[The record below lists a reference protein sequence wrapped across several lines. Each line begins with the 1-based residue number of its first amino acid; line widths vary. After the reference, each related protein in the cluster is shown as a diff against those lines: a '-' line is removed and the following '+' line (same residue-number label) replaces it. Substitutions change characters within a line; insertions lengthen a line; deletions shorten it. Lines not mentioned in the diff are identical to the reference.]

1 MHEHTLRKPA
11 QWITAI
17 DLDKDT
23 DAKEHIRLEEYKYTE
38 LMSLTTSLSKS

>member
-17 DLDKDT
+17 ALDTDT
-23 DAKEHIRLEEYKYTE
+23 DAKEHKTWRAQLHRVNVSYH
-38 LMSLTTSLSKS
+38 LSL